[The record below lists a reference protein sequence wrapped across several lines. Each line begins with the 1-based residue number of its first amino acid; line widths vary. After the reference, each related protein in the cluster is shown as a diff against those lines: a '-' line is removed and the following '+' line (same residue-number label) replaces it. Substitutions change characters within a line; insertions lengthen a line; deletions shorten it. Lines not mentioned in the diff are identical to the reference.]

1 MPGGGAGAWS
11 NCTAGL
17 HVQQGA
23 SARVVMFWE
32 AARLHYAYSM
42 L

>member
-1 MPGGGAGAWS
+1 MPDGGAGAWS

-17 HVQQGA
+17 YVQQGGLA
-23 SARVVMFWE
+23 GVDMSWE
-32 AARLHYAYSM
+32 AARLYDAYIA